1 MKQLN
6 ELKARIDD
14 NEIQSSIRVPQ
25 LLFGNEELLVVY
37 ADGNGM
43 TGFGIDDGDT
53 LFISTDREPKSRDV
67 VMAKADGQ
75 TFMRQIL
82 ANEEHGTYILHADGV
97 EKRDDVETA
106 EPEMFGVLTFIL
118 KKYAA

>member
-43 TGFGIDDGDT
+43 AGFGINDGDT
-53 LFISTDREPKSRDV
+53 LFISTDREPKSGDV

-97 EKRDDVETA
+97 EKRDAVETA
-106 EPEMFGVLTFIL
+106 EPEVFGVLTFIL

>member
-1 MKQLN
+1 MKQLS

-14 NEIQSSIRVPQ
+14 NEIQISVRVPQ
-25 LLFGNEELLVVY
+25 MPFGNEELLIVY

-43 TGFGIDDGDT
+43 TGFGINDGDT
-53 LFISTDREPKSRDV
+53 LFISTDRKPKSGDV

-97 EKRDDVETA
+97 EKRDDIETA
-106 EPEMFGVLTFIL
+106 EPEVFGVLTFIL

>member
-25 LLFGNEELLVVY
+25 MLFGNEELLIVY
-37 ADGNGM
+37 AVGNGM
-43 TGFGIDDGDT
+43 TGFGINDGDT
-53 LFISTDREPKSRDV
+53 LFISTDREPKSGDV

-82 ANEEHGTYILHADGV
+82 VNEERGTYILHANGV
-97 EKRDDVETA
+97 EKRDDIETA
-106 EPEMFGVLTFIL
+106 EPEVFGVLTFIL